1 MVRRL
6 EGYRLLGCRFDLDK
20 SIFFGT
26 IEEPERGLWN
36 ELFVDLTACHTYN
49 LTYLSVYSPKALIHR
64 ADSGSA
70 YCHGSPSSL
79 ICFFLLRSPPC
90 SQSQSPPQTMPTS
103 MKLILSTLQENESL
117 MFRILDHIEALMI
130 PWGTIHIEQH
140 FATLAGSTF
149 AKSPNPVIHTP
160 RRSILREKGAS
171 CRA

>member
-79 ICFFLLRSPPC
+79 ICFFSAAVSALLVVTVSASDDANVYEIDP
-90 SQSQSPPQTMPTS
+90 
-103 MKLILSTLQENESL
+103 E
-117 MFRILDHIEALMI
+117 HA
-130 PWGTIHIEQH
+130 
-140 FATLAGSTF
+140 AGE
-149 AKSPNPVIHTP
+149 
-160 RRSILREKGAS
+160 REPDA
-171 CRA
+171 